1 MYFRMQKIYRNGVT
15 PQLPTPPPVKKILDF
30 LFEVDVWRLICVIMT
45 VPFLLCISCSLYYM

>member
-45 VPFLLCISCSLYYM
+45 VPFLLCISCSLY